1 MKDAIKE
8 RLNSI
13 RNEMTHIWGTV
24 FVIGG
29 GSLALL
35 KEHSIL
41 SLIVG
46 IIGLLAAGLFFN
58 TYFLRRN
65 EVFNLLQQLEEL
77 KK

>member
-41 SLIVG
+41 CLIVG